1 MAGRDSYPILQTTRY
16 HLLQPGKICSYT
28 YNIHLPYTLTICTY
42 NIHLQYTLKICTYNL
57 HLQYTLTIYTY
68 NIHLQY
74 TLTICTYNTH
84 LQYTLTIYACTKSLY
99 TVNRLAMKYW
109 LFYKKTLFSWQWST
123 GYFIK
128 NIIWL
133 AMKYWVFD
141 KKHCSVG
148 NEVLGIL

>member
-1 MAGRDSYPILQTTRY
+1 MYVELYVIVTQIQSINKWQNVSVLQILTWLFVWWITVFLGGSCNPTKWRAEIAIPYFKQHGITF
-16 HLLQPGKICSYT
+16 
-28 YNIHLPYTLTICTY
+28 YNPVRNVH
-42 NIHLQYTLKICTYNL
+42 
-57 HLQYTLTIYTY
+57 
-68 NIHLQY
+68 

-99 TVNRLAMKYW
+99 TVHRLAMKYW
-109 LFYKKTLFSWQWST
+109 LFYKKTLFGWQWST

-128 NIIWL
+128 SIIWL
-133 AMKYWVFD
+133 AMKYWVFY